1 MKRESGIVILILLI
15 LIVPMVSAGF
25 FQDLKN
31 KITGEATTANVQMN
45 LTVSSGNPVIY
56 NMILPSATTLI
67 DGPSPTFIVINF
79 SANDSDGASNL
90 LNTSASINISKAGDS
105 ARFNSSCAM
114 INSGGFTA
122 NYTCNVTVWWFDGD
136 GQWVV
141 SANIS
146 DSNAHVVSNTTK
158 NITINTLTGFVMAP
172 PALNFST
179 LTPGTYN
186 ITPTNFLTYNNTG
199 NQNIAGIQINATD
212 LRGETTPG
220 QAIPAANFSVSIY
233 TGGYIEC
240 NITASAIALVNMTL
254 TNLTTSLLPRGNFTV
269 NDGNTG
275 QERNYFCLR
284 HVGGELTQQY
294 YSTQGFGSWTVKIA

>member
-15 LIVPMVSAGF
+15 LIVPLVSAGF
-25 FQDLKN
+25 FQNLKTT
-31 KITGEATTANVQMN
+31 ITGKATTANVQMN
-45 LTVSSGNPVIY
+45 LSIMSGSPVIW

-79 SANDSDGASNL
+79 SVNDSDGSSNL
-90 LNTSASINISKAGDS
+90 INTSASINISKAGDS

-114 INSGGFTA
+114 INSGGYQA

-186 ITPTNFLTYNNTG
+186 QTPTNFLTLNNTG
-199 NQNIAGIQINATD
+199 NQNIAGIQVNASD
-212 LRGETTPG
+212 LRGENNG
-220 QAIPAANFSVSIY
+220 VYAIPAANFSVSIY

-240 NITASAIALVNMTL
+240 NITASATVLSNMTYV
-254 TNLTTSLLPRGNFTV
+254 NLTTSLLPRGNFSV

-275 QERNYFCLR
+275 QERDYFCLR
-284 HVGGELTQQY
+284 HVGGELTQQA
-294 YSTQGFGSWTVKIA
+294 YSTKAFGNWVVKIA